1 MKRKLDDVSKK
12 LEVLHSKLAGN
23 AISPQTISSLHGLVE
38 AVRTGEYPNA
48 MSFHTQI
55 VTTGAFSEISS
66 FMPGIKI
73 LIQVAMQLG
82 IYVN

>member
-1 MKRKLDDVSKK
+1 MKRKLEDVSKK
-12 LEVLHSKLAGN
+12 LEVLHGKLAAN
-23 AISPQTISSLHGLVE
+23 AVSPPTVGSLQGLVD
-38 AVRTGEYPNA
+38 AVRNGEYPNA
-48 MSFHTQI
+48 MSFHTLI